1 MQGIEDKFFW
11 NVEQAGAKRPFRI
24 MQKRGVFVD
33 AEDFLPVTGTYPK
46 HPLSENVPN
55 VKTTVELTDQ
65 RKKAYKDDVLRKQAE
80 FASHC
85 KKIAP
90 FVSKIPDE
98 GYVANP
104 KYTSI
109 KQRVHDDYVAGR
121 RKAGLTDTMEDP
133 KH

>member
-1 MQGIEDKFFW
+1 
-11 NVEQAGAKRPFRI
+11 

-33 AEDFLPVTGTYPK
+33 AEDFLPVTATYPK

-65 RKKAYKDDVLRKQAE
+65 RKKAYKDDILRKQAE

-90 FVSKIPDE
+90 FVSKIPMKDML
-98 GYVANP
+98 
-104 KYTSI
+104 
-109 KQRVHDDYVAGR
+109 
-121 RKAGLTDTMEDP
+121 LTRNTLRLSKEFMMIMLLAAERQV
-133 KH
+133 